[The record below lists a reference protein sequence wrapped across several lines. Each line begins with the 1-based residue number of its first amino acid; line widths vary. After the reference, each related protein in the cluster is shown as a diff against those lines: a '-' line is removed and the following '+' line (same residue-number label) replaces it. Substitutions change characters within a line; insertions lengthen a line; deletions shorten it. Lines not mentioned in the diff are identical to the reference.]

1 MLLTIDGFETLTRQ
15 QLFDMSASHIMTQGK
30 PGMAS
35 TGNCSYSQGCAA
47 SVFIK
52 PELIA
57 EADSGGSWD
66 DLEREEYVPETN
78 SDFVNKLQLAHDR
91 AALAALA
98 SLRDDSSDL
107 GGFMADWSQRMR
119 DIAKVYNL
127 NTEALSG

>member
-15 QLFDMSASHIMTQGK
+15 QLFDMSASHIMAQGK
-30 PGMAS
+30 PGITS

-47 SVFIK
+47 SIFIK

-57 EADSGGSWD
+57 EADIGGSWD

-78 SDFVNKLQLAHDR
+78 SDFVNTLQLAHDR
-91 AALAALA
+91 AALA

>member
-15 QLFDMSASHIMTQGK
+15 QLFDMSAKHIMAQGR

-47 SVFIK
+47 SIFIK

-78 SDFVNKLQLAHDR
+78 SDFVNQLQLAHDR
-91 AALAALA
+91 AALT

-107 GGFMADWSQRMR
+107 SGFMADWSQRMH
-119 DIAKVYNL
+119 DLAKVYGL